1 MKTSLLTAAWLA
13 SCLLSP
19 LTASAQDDTRCAG
32 NLLGVAGV
40 SLSAPRTA
48 SVDFSG
54 SGGQLDA
61 LLDTDV
67 TVRGQAA
74 SCLLIQ
80 FSAMAYPQDNAIVFQ
95 VLVDGV
101 PVPGQS
107 ALPGFPGIPV
117 VFDPEETDNNL
128 GRMVSH
134 SFVAPVAP
142 GLRRVEL
149 RFAGCCSP
157 NPGSGV
163 VNSATLSVQHR

>member
-1 MKTSLLTAAWLA
+1 MNTSFLTAALMTG
-13 SCLLSP
+13 CLLVP
-19 LTASAQDDTRCAG
+19 LTASAQDGTRCAG
-32 NLLGVAGV
+32 TLLGVAGV
-40 SLSAPRTA
+40 SLATPRTA
-48 SVDFSG
+48 NVDFSG

-61 LLDTDV
+61 LLDTEV
-67 TVRGQAA
+67 TVRGQAP

-80 FSAMAYPQDNAIVFQ
+80 FSAMAYPQDNHIIFQ

-101 PVPGQS
+101 PVAGQTDF
-107 ALPGFPGIPV
+107 PGFPGVPV

-163 VNSATLSVQHR
+163 VGSATLSVQHR